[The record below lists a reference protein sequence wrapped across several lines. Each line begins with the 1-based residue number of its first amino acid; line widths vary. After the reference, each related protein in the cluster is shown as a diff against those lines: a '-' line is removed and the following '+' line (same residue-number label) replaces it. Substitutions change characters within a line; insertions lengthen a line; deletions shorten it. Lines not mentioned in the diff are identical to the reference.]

1 MLNIVKIFSHIIL
14 INKINM
20 AFYTSGIKTSILDAN
35 FDKTNFQT
43 TFTFMEDTL
52 YLPNLRLLNVGVVG
66 SNEKYNELVGSY
78 GVIRSIALYDGN
90 TLLDQVLE
98 CGRWLGWK
106 NFNSSNDSNKNLNN
120 VLSHNALG
128 FTFQGQDT
136 TSPSAKVRSFQE
148 AGSSNTT
155 ETTAQKGWLSL
166 KSVMPFL
173 DAHSGG
179 IPTNIYK
186 RLRLVVQYSTDKD
199 NYIKDTTSN
208 YSSIEPVLVADEMV
222 DSSEK
227 SSMMSNYKG
236 VNYVGIEHD
245 RVVVP
250 AVNPTVA
257 DKNPKQEKNFLVN
270 GFTNK
275 KVNRMLLVNTP
286 TQQSTWKN
294 GNVNNAY
301 SNMRSVHQLEQ
312 PVQVRVN
319 GQNLYPGN
327 GITRPNQRLA
337 RLTDT
342 WGTVNS
348 VSNDLHLENASNHF
362 TDIKT
367 LGQLDYQALNLAGRR
382 IQELQVQYSRKG
394 DYDDTPAAIQS
405 QKKLNQQLILNMY
418 GEVQK
423 SVNVSG
429 GRYVLG
435 YL

>member
-1 MLNIVKIFSHIIL
+1 
-14 INKINM
+14 M
-20 AFYTSGIKTSILDAN
+20 AFYTSGIKTSILDAT
-35 FDKTNFQT
+35 FDKANFQT
-43 TFTFMEDTL
+43 EFRFMEDTL
-52 YLPNLRLLNVGVVG
+52 YLPNLRLLNVGVLG
-66 SNEKYNELVGSY
+66 DNEKYNELVGSY
-78 GVIRSIALYDGN
+78 GVIKSIHLYDGN

-106 NFNSSNDSNKNLNN
+106 NFNNSNDSNKNLNN
-120 VLSHNALG
+120 VLSNNALG

-136 TSPSAKVRSFQE
+136 SSTDAKVRSFKE
-148 AGSSNTT
+148 AGSSDTT
-155 ETTAQKGWLSL
+155 ETLAYKGWLSL
-166 KSVMPFL
+166 KSLMPFL

-199 NYIKDTTSN
+199 NYINDTTSN

-222 DSSEK
+222 DSPQK
-227 SSMMSNYKG
+227 SSMMNSYKG

-250 AVNPTVA
+250 PVNPTVGEPN
-257 DKNPKQEKNFLVN
+257 KVQEKNFLVN

-286 TQQSTWKN
+286 TQQSTWKT
-294 GNVNNAY
+294 GNINDPY
-301 SNMRSVHQLEQ
+301 SNMGSVSQLEQ
-312 PVQVRVN
+312 KVQVRVN

-348 VSNDLHLENASNHF
+348 VSNDLNLEDASNHF
-362 TDIKT
+362 TNIKT
-367 LGQLDYQALNLAGRR
+367 LGELDYQALNLAGRR
-382 IQELQVQYSRKG
+382 VQELQVQYSRTG
-394 DYDDTPAAIQS
+394 DYDNTPGTDQR
-405 QKKLNQQLILNMY
+405 QTKLNQQLILNMY